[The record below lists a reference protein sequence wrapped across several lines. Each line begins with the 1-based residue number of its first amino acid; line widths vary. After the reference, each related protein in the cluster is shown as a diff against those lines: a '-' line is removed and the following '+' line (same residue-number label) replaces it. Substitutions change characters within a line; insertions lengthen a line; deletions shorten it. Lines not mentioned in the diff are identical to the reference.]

1 MTNLYQVRLH
11 FIISLSCSGLSHKPE
26 MLVSFFSTFSFFF
39 NTHKLSHPIIF
50 SFFLVLI
57 SFFLFFFFLLTSLPF
72 SSQNFF
78 FLPCSNFFLFFFFF
92 SSYLF
97 AFLIPEFFFFFLLF
111 LCHPKLK
118 ICFLNSQKKEK
129 KICFSVGLCC
139 LWWHWVCGL
148 RSVWLWVVYGGVLLG
163 GWWVFVVVVVVFCI

>member
-57 SFFLFFFFLLTSLPF
+57 SFF
-72 SSQNFF
+72 
-78 FLPCSNFFLFFFFF
+78 
-92 SSYLF
+92 
-97 AFLIPEFFFFFLLF
+97 FFFFFLPLCLSHPRIFFLLSSFPLSSQIKDPFLEFSKKRKKDLF
-111 LCHPKLK
+111 LSGFVL
-118 ICFLNSQKKEK
+118 FMVAL
-129 KICFSVGLCC
+129 G
-139 LWWHWVCGL
+139 
-148 RSVWLWVVYGGVLLG
+148 LWVEIGVVVGSLWSRTPWWLLG
-163 GWWVFVVVVVVFCI
+163 FCGGSCGFLHLMVVSLCSSWVEWWW

>member
-39 NTHKLSHPIIF
+39 FNTHKPSHPRIF

-57 SFFLFFFFLLTSLPF
+57 SF
-72 SSQNFF
+72 
-78 FLPCSNFFLFFFFF
+78 FFFFF

-148 RSVWLWVVYGGVLLG
+148 RLVWLWVVYGRVLLG
-163 GWWVFVVVVVVFCI
+163 GCWFLWW

>member
-57 SFFLFFFFLLTSLPF
+57 SFF
-72 SSQNFF
+72 
-78 FLPCSNFFLFFFFF
+78 
-92 SSYLF
+92 
-97 AFLIPEFFFFFLLF
+97 FFFFFLPLCLSHPRIFFLLSSFPLSSQIKDPFLEFSKKRKKDLF
-111 LCHPKLK
+111 LGG
-118 ICFLNSQKKEK
+118 FM
-129 KICFSVGLCC
+129 CC

-148 RSVWLWVVYGGVLLG
+148 RSVWLWVVFGGVLLG
-163 GWWVFVVVVVVFCI
+163 GCWVFVVVVVGFCI

>member
-57 SFFLFFFFLLTSLPF
+57 SFF
-72 SSQNFF
+72 
-78 FLPCSNFFLFFFFF
+78 FFFF

-118 ICFLNSQKKEK
+118 IRFLNSQKKEK

-148 RSVWLWVVYGGVLLG
+148 RSVWLWVVYGHVLLG
-163 GWWVFVVVVVVFCI
+163 GCWVFVVVVVVFCI

>member
-57 SFFLFFFFLLTSLPF
+57 SFFLFFFF
-72 SSQNFF
+72 SSYLFAFLIPEF
-78 FLPCSNFFLFFFFF
+78 FLSFFFF

-129 KICFSVGLCC
+129 KICFSVGLC
-139 LWWHWVCGL
+139 
-148 RSVWLWVVYGGVLLG
+148 VVYGGIG
-163 GWWVFVVVVVVFCI
+163 FVG

>member
-57 SFFLFFFFLLTSLPF
+57 S
-72 SSQNFF
+72 
-78 FLPCSNFFLFFFFF
+78 FFFFF

-148 RSVWLWVVYGGVLLG
+148 RSVWLWVVYGRVLLG
-163 GWWVFVVVVVVFCI
+163 GCWVFVVVVVVFCI

>member
-57 SFFLFFFFLLTSLPF
+57 SFF
-72 SSQNFF
+72 
-78 FLPCSNFFLFFFFF
+78 
-92 SSYLF
+92 
-97 AFLIPEFFFFFLLF
+97 FFFFFLPLCLSHPRIFFLLSSFPLSSQIKDLF
-111 LCHPKLK
+111 LEFSKKRKKDL
-118 ICFLNSQKKEK
+118 FLGG
-129 KICFSVGLCC
+129 FMCC

-148 RSVWLWVVYGGVLLG
+148 RSVWLWVVFGGVLLG
-163 GWWVFVVVVVVFCI
+163 GCWVFVVVVVGFCI